1 MKKIVYGI
9 SAIFLLLLSFSSISR
24 ADGGLDQFVENFS
37 QYRIVHYSPRK
48 WYEYCDITGV
58 HKEGKDV
65 IIKFKFR
72 GNDTRLT
79 LDKPVPDQENARA
92 GSFPSKGWITSIV
105 DVQLKFNAD
114 GTANG
119 KWKDLGLKG
128 SFHILKKGVVLRAAL
143 DKLVNNFNRY
153 KIAITPLTGGQKLCN
168 ILNIHKEEDGGI
180 VIKFEYRGKTRL
192 IIDKFNDDLAVA
204 YGKYIREV
212 VGVDIVVPVELIFKA
227 DGTAVG
233 TWKRG
238 IGNEFN
244 IVRQPLSSYKV
255 KPNVRPPI
263 RSLNSKE

>member
-1 MKKIVYGI
+1 MKKIAYGI

-58 HKEGKDV
+58 HKEGKDEV

-79 LDKPVPDQENARA
+79 LSKLNEEDASAA

-119 KWKDLGLKG
+119 KWKDLGFEG

-153 KIAITPLTGGQKLCN
+153 KIAITPLTGEQVLCD
-168 ILNIHKEEDGGI
+168 ILGI
-180 VIKFEYRGKTRL
+180 
-192 IIDKFNDDLAVA
+192 
-204 YGKYIREV
+204 
-212 VGVDIVVPVELIFKA
+212 
-227 DGTAVG
+227 
-233 TWKRG
+233 
-238 IGNEFN
+238 
-244 IVRQPLSSYKV
+244 YK
-255 KPNVRPPI
+255 
-263 RSLNSKE
+263 